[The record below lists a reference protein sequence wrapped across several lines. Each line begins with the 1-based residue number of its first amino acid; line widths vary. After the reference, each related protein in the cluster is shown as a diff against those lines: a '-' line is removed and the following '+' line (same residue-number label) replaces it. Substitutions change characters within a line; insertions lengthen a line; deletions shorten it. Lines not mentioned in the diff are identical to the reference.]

1 MKNIVLIGIVLL
13 FIFSCKKQKTL
24 FELVSVEHS
33 GIDFSNTIVE
43 SDSIHYFNFPY
54 IYTGAGVGVADFDN
68 DGLQDI
74 FFSGNMVSS
83 KLYLNKG
90 NFVFEDISESAGI
103 LSHQWATGVSIV
115 DINQDGWKDIYLSV
129 GGYDESNRKNRLFIN
144 NSTSSGQVTFTEA
157 SESYGIAD
165 EGMST
170 QAAFFDYDL
179 DGDLDMYLMRH
190 ANEPY
195 AMISKLE
202 TFTDGRGPST
212 DRLYE
217 NMGVNNEG
225 QPIYEN
231 VSEKAGITIEGYGL
245 GLAISDINRDGWPDI
260 YVANDY
266 IGSDLLYINN
276 QDGTFSNALGSY
288 VNQCSRNGMGIDI
301 ADINNDA
308 LADIFVLDML
318 PEDNYRQKMMTA
330 QMNYE
335 HFKNTLKEG
344 FAPQFIR
351 NTLQINHG
359 IGPSGNYSFSE
370 VGRLAGLHQTDWSW
384 SPLIAD
390 FDNDGLS
397 DLYITNGF
405 RRDVTNQDF
414 IEYTDQNNLF
424 VKGRLSEAN
433 LVERLAD
440 LDSVCLPNYM
450 FRNKDSLSFENIT
463 SDWGMNHETM
473 SNGSAYADFDN
484 DGDLDLVVNNV
495 NAPAS
500 LYKNNT
506 NQLKKANKSVAIKL
520 KGKPGNY
527 DAFGAKIS
535 LVLPDGRKRYYENRP
550 VRGYMSSSENRTHI
564 GLGNYSKIDSLLI
577 VWPDGKQTIRTDI
590 IAGTTAKLDYS
601 DLKFTSNPLKT
612 IDTIATLFKEVSSQL
627 NFKYEHQEN
636 TPNDFRHEPLLL
648 RQYDNNGPGIAI
660 GDINGDHRTDFY
672 VGGGRNQSG
681 TLFIQSPNGT
691 FNSKSINGSE
701 FYEDIGTLFFDA
713 DQDGDLDLYVVSGG
727 SSVKYF
733 NKGHYQDRLY
743 FNDGNGNFELM
754 EDALPKI
761 ASSGSCAVA
770 ADFDN
775 DGDLD
780 LFVGGRVVPGKFPTN
795 PEHYLLENREGKFY
809 DSTKKLVPELHET
822 GMISS
827 ALWSDFDNDK
837 DFDLIIAGEWM
848 PITVFENKNGAFVK
862 IRTDNGL
869 QSYKGWWNSIVGGD
883 IDSDGDIDYVVG
895 NLGENTFLKT
905 DEERPIRLYV
915 QDFDGN
921 SSLDPIITRY
931 INGKEYPVA
940 PRRSLIDQLEVIN
953 RAFPS
958 YEAYAN
964 ADSKKVLEA
973 FSTDNRF
980 ILETNYLK
988 SAYIENLGNG
998 KFSLKALP
1006 VEAQYSSVHGIEV
1019 GDFNG
1024 DGFMDIVGV
1033 GNNSQTEVI
1042 SGWYNAQK
1050 GFYLKGDGNGN
1061 FESVESNET
1070 GFFVEGDTR
1079 ALSSWQTKKSLFLIT
1094 SINADSLRVFKSD
1107 FKDSLSLYSLRP
1119 KDVFWEI
1126 HYENGK
1132 KRKFERYWGHGYLS
1146 QSDNRLLISPNMTSI
1161 SIYNTLGKKRTID
1174 LNGKAKLATPL
1185 PQR

>member
-1 MKNIVLIGIVLL
+1 MPIAMRFIAIASLTCVL
-13 FIFSCKKQKTL
+13 FSCSKKKL
-24 FELVSVEHS
+24 RFEMISPERSEIH
-33 GIDFSNTIVE
+33 FSNTIVE
-43 SDSIHYFNFPY
+43 TDSIHYFNFPY

-74 FFSGNMVSS
+74 FLSGNMVSS
-83 KLYLNKG
+83 KLYHNKG
-90 NFVFEDISESAGI
+90 DFVFEDIGDRSGTATN
-103 LSHQWATGVSIV
+103 QWSTGVSIV
-115 DINQDGWKDIYLSV
+115 DINQDGYKDIYLCI
-129 GGYDESNRKNRLFIN
+129 GGPGEPHTRRNKLFVN
-144 NSTSSGQVTFTEA
+144 NGDLTFTESA
-157 SESYGIAD
+157 EAYGIAD
-165 EGMST
+165 DQMST
-170 QAAFFDYDL
+170 QAAFFDYDH
-179 DGDLDMYLMRH
+179 DGDLDLYLMQH

-195 AMISKLE
+195 TMINKLQ

-217 NMGVNNEG
+217 NISVNNAG
-225 QPIYEN
+225 HPVYEN
-231 VSEKAGITIEGYGL
+231 VSDTAGITIEGYGL

-308 LADIFVLDML
+308 LSDIFVLDML

-335 HFKNTLKEG
+335 HFKNTLQKG

-351 NTLQINHG
+351 NTLQINRG

-414 IEYTDQNNLF
+414 IEYSDQNNLF
-424 VKGRLSEAN
+424 VKGELSEAN
-433 LVERLAD
+433 LVKRLTN

-450 FRNKDSLSFENIT
+450 FRNKDSLEFENVT

-484 DGDLDLVVNNV
+484 DGDLDLVVNNI

-506 NQLKKANKSVAIKL
+506 DQLKSAHKSVVIKL
-520 KGKPGNY
+520 KGKVGNY
-527 DAFGAKIS
+527 EALGAKIS
-535 LVLPDGRKRYYENRP
+535 IVLPDGSKRYFENWP
-550 VRGYMSSSENRTHI
+550 VRGYMSSSENRIHV
-564 GLGNYSKIDSLLI
+564 GLGNHSKIDSLLI
-577 VWPDGKQTIRTDI
+577 IWPDGKQTIRTNI
-590 IAGTTAKLDYS
+590 TAGITTEYDYS
-601 DLKFTSNPLKT
+601 DITFTSDPLKNL
-612 IDTIATLFKEVSSQL
+612 DTNTTLFEDISSQL
-627 NFKYEHQEN
+627 NLKYVHQEN

-648 RQYDNNGPGIAI
+648 QQYDNNGPGIAI
-660 GDINGDHRTDFY
+660 GDINGDDRTDFY

-681 TLFIQSPNGT
+681 TLFFQTADGS
-691 FNSKSINGSE
+691 FNTKSMDGSE
-701 FYEDIGTLFFDA
+701 FFEDLGTLFFDA

-743 FNDGNGNFELM
+743 FNDGMGNFDLD
-754 EDALPKI
+754 EDALPTI
-761 ASSGSCAVA
+761 ASSGSCVVA
-770 ADFDN
+770 SDFDN

-780 LFVGGRVVPGKFPTN
+780 LFIGGRVVPGKFPTN

-809 DSTKKLVPELHET
+809 DSTKKLLPELNEI
-822 GMISS
+822 GMISA
-827 ALWSDFDNDK
+827 ALWSDFDNDQ
-837 DFDLIIAGEWM
+837 DFDLIVVGEWM
-848 PITVFENKNGAFVK
+848 PITVFENKNGAFTK
-862 IRTDNGL
+862 MQSNNGL
-869 QSYKGWWNSIVGGD
+869 QSYKGWWNSIVGSD

-895 NLGENTFLKT
+895 NLGENTFLKAN
-905 DEERPIRLYV
+905 EERPIRLYA

-921 SSLDPIITRY
+921 SSIDPIITRY
-931 INGKEYPVA
+931 INSKEYPVA

-958 YEAYAN
+958 YEAYAK
-964 ADSKKVLEA
+964 ADIKEVLEPLNPYKKL
-973 FSTDNRF
+973 T
-980 ILETNYLK
+980 LKTNYFK
-988 SAYIENLGNG
+988 SAYVENLGNG
-998 KFSLKALP
+998 EFSLKALP
-1006 VEAQYSSVHGIEV
+1006 VEAQYSSVHGMEV
-1019 GDFNG
+1019 RDFDG
-1024 DGFMDIVGV
+1024 DGFIDIVGV

-1061 FESVESNET
+1061 FESIKSNKT

-1079 ALSSWQTKKSLFLIT
+1079 ALSSWKTERSLFLIT
-1094 SINADSLRVFKSD
+1094 SVNTDSLRIFKSD
-1107 FKDSLSLYSLRP
+1107 FKDKMSLYNLQP
-1119 KDVFWEI
+1119 NDVFGEI
-1126 HYENGK
+1126 HYENGT
-1132 KRKFERYWGHGYLS
+1132 KRKFERYWGHGFLS

-1161 SIYNTLGKKRTID
+1161 IIYNTSGKERTID
-1174 LNGKAKLATPL
+1174 LNGKDVVLL
-1185 PQR
+1185 P

>member
-1 MKNIVLIGIVLL
+1 MKNFVLIGFVLL

-24 FELVSVEHS
+24 FELVSVDHS
-33 GIDFSNTIVE
+33 SIDFSNTIVE

-83 KLYLNKG
+83 RLYLNKG
-90 NFVFEDISESAGI
+90 NFVFKDISESAGI
-103 LSHQWATGVSIV
+103 KSNQWATGVSIV
-115 DINQDGWKDIYLSV
+115 DINQDGWKDIYLCV
-129 GGYDESNRKNRLFIN
+129 GGYDENNRKNRLFIN
-144 NSTSSGQVTFTEA
+144 NGPSPGQLTFTEA
-157 SESYGIAD
+157 AESYGIAD

-179 DGDLDMYLMRH
+179 DGDLDLYLMQH

-217 NMGVNNEG
+217 NIGVNSVG
-225 QPIYEN
+225 QPSYEN
-231 VSEKAGITIEGYGL
+231 VSGKAGITIEGYGL

-276 QDGTFSNALGSY
+276 QDGTFSNTLGSY
-288 VNQCSRNGMGIDI
+288 LNQCSRNGMGVDI

-308 LADIFVLDML
+308 LSDIFVLDML

-335 HFKNTLKEG
+335 HFKSTLQKG

-351 NTLQINHG
+351 NTLQINRG
-359 IGPSGNYSFSE
+359 IGPSGDYSFSE
-370 VGRLAGLHQTDWSW
+370 IGRLAGLHQTDWSW
-384 SPLIAD
+384 SPLITD
-390 FDNDGLS
+390 FDNDGLK
-397 DLYITNGF
+397 DIYITNGF

-414 IEYTDQNNLF
+414 VEYTDQKNLF
-424 VKGRLSEAN
+424 VKGELSEAN
-433 LVERLAD
+433 LVKRLTD
-440 LDSVCLPNYM
+440 LDSVCLSNYM
-450 FRNKDSLSFENIT
+450 FRNEGSLEFENKT
-463 SDWGMNHETM
+463 SDWGMDHETM

-484 DGDLDLVVNNV
+484 DGDLDLVVNNI

-506 NQLKKANKSVAIKL
+506 DRLKKANKSVAIRL
-520 KGKPGNY
+520 KGKPGNFE
-527 DAFGAKIS
+527 ALGAKVH
-535 LVLPDGRKRYYENRP
+535 LTLPDGSKRYYENYT
-550 VRGYMSSSENRTHI
+550 VRGYMSSSENKIHV
-564 GLGNYSKIDSLLI
+564 GLGSHSKIDSLLI
-577 VWPDGKQTIRTDI
+577 VWPDGKQSIHTEIA
-590 IAGTTAKLDYS
+590 AGTTAELDYS
-601 DLKFTSNPLKT
+601 DITFTSEPLKT
-612 IDTIATLFKEVSSQL
+612 LKTNTTLFEEVSSQL
-627 NFKYEHQEN
+627 NLNYRHQEN

-648 RQYDNNGPGIAI
+648 QQYDNNGPGIAV
-660 GDINGDHRTDFY
+660 GDINGDNQADFY

-681 TLFIQSPNGT
+681 TLFIQTPEDT
-691 FNSKSINGSE
+691 FNSKSIDGSE
-701 FYEDIGTLFFDA
+701 FYEDMGTLLFDA

-743 FNDGNGNFELM
+743 FNDGNGNFELD
-754 EDALPKI
+754 EDALPTI
-761 ASSGSCAVA
+761 ASSGSCVIA

-809 DSTKKLVPELHET
+809 DSTKKLASELHET
-822 GMISS
+822 GMITA
-827 ALWSDFDNDK
+827 ALWSDFDNDQ
-837 DFDLIIAGEWM
+837 DFDLIVVGEWM
-848 PITVFENKNGAFVK
+848 PITVFENKNGTFTK
-862 IRTDNGL
+862 IQTDNGL

-883 IDSDGDIDYVVG
+883 FDSDGDIDYVAG
-895 NLGENTFLKT
+895 NLGKNTFLKT
-905 DEERPIRLYV
+905 GEERPIRLYV

-921 SSLDPIITRY
+921 ASLDPIITRY

-958 YEAYAN
+958 YEAYAK
-964 ADSKKVLEA
+964 ADIKKILEA
-973 FSTDNRF
+973 FNPEKRLT
-980 ILETNYLK
+980 LETNYFK

-1006 VEAQYSSVHGIEV
+1006 VEAQYSTVHGMEV
-1019 GDFNG
+1019 GDFDG
-1024 DGFMDIVGV
+1024 DGFTDIVGV

-1061 FESVESNET
+1061 FESIKSNKT
-1070 GFFVEGDTR
+1070 GFFIEGDTR
-1079 ALSSWQTKKSLFLIT
+1079 ALGSWHTEKSLFLIT
-1094 SINADSLRVFKSD
+1094 SVNTDSLRVFKSD
-1107 FKDSLSLYSLRP
+1107 FKDKVSLYRLQP
-1119 KDVFWEI
+1119 NDVSGEI
-1126 HYENGK
+1126 HYQNGK

-1146 QSDNRLLISPNMTSI
+1146 QSDNTLLLSPNMTSI
-1161 SIYNTLGKKRTID
+1161 IIYNTSGKKKTID
-1174 LNGKAKLATPL
+1174 LNGKEVVLL
-1185 PQR
+1185 P